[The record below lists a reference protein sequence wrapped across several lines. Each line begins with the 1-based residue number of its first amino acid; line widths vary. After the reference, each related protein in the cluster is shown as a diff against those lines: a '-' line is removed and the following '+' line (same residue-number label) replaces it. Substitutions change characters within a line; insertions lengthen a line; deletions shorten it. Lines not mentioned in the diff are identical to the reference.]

1 MFRRARPLLFAAAL
15 LAAALLLTR
24 LGPSEQ
30 TLGGNVR
37 WVYLHGAWV
46 WAALLGLAASA
57 ACGAIGLV
65 TRRAALHDWSRAL
78 GLAGIAFWLTYLPI
92 SLITMQLNW
101 NGLFLQ
107 EPRWRLGLDF
117 AIVGIGLQVAW
128 KLLDRPAW
136 TSAGNLLYFVALLL
150 ALAGADQV
158 MHPPSPIAAS
168 GSTAIQ
174 AFFLALLAVM
184 LAAEWQ
190 LARWLRAAR
199 A

>member
-1 MFRRARPLLFAAAL
+1 MLRRIHPLG
-15 LAAALLLTR
+15 LAAMLLVLALAIASVGPGER
-24 LGPSEQ
+24 SLGD
-30 TLGGNVR
+30 NVR
-37 WVYLHGAWV
+37 LVYLHGAWV
-46 WAALLGLAASA
+46 WAALLGLGAAA
-57 ACGAIGLV
+57 GCGAIGLV
-65 TRRAALHDWSRAL
+65 TRRAAWHDWSRAF
-78 GLAGIAFWLTYLPI
+78 GLAGVAFWVTYLPI
-92 SLITMQLNW
+92 SLLTMQMNW

-107 EPRWRLGLDF
+107 EPRWRIGLDF
-117 AIVGIGLQVAW
+117 ALVGIGLQVAW

-136 TSAGNLLYFVALLL
+136 TSVGNLLYFVALLMT
-150 ALAGADQV
+150 LAGAEQV

-190 LARWLRAAR
+190 LARWLRAAH